1 MGRFL
6 DSISSLLRR
15 TPEAEERPAPR
26 FVVSAPARLL
36 LSLSREGGHDKLIA
50 ATTNIS
56 ASGLAVLVPH
66 LYIGT
71 LPVSE
76 GSRLRIT
83 LDLHPLG
90 TVVMETVVARV
101 EAAGGEGPGHILGMR
116 ITAMSE
122 DDRALYLQYIGT
134 RGWENVLSE
143 NDKL

>member
-1 MGRFL
+1 
-6 DSISSLLRR
+6 LRR
-15 TPEAEERPAPR
+15 TPEAGEQAAPR
-26 FVVSAPARLL
+26 FVVSVPARLL
-36 LSLSREGGHDKLIA
+36 LSLSHEGGIGKLVA

-76 GSRLRIT
+76 GGRLRIT

-90 TVVMETVVARV
+90 TVGMEAVVARV
-101 EAAGGEGPGHILGMR
+101 EAAGGEGPGHILGVR

-122 DDRALYLQYIGT
+122 DDRALYLQYVGT